1 MLYFK
6 MFKFQQQQQ
15 VLLLLTVKHKKQF
28 KDQIFVL
35 PVIKDLYCFKAGYVY
50 QKLIIVSS
58 TETANVIFVSMVM
71 SSITMFVLK
80 SQRIVNNTI
89 KQESAHNVQK
99 DFTLSRINA
108 EKYLNK
114 FFGLSSLQRNT

>member
-35 PVIKDLYCFKAGYVY
+35 LVIKDLYCFKAGYVY